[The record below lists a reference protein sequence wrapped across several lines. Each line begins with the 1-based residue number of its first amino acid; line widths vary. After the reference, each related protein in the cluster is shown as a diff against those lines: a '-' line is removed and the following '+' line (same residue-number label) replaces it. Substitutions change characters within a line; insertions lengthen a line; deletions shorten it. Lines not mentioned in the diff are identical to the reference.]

1 MLLMLVLVGG
11 LGDPIS
17 PSPLQVLS
25 KINYPIWAMQMQVYL
40 EAYSLWEAI
49 DPDVVARKKDC
60 QAFSVIFG
68 ELLEDIM
75 TLLDISKISK

>member
-1 MLLMLVLVGG
+1 
-11 LGDPIS
+11 
-17 PSPLQVLS
+17 
-25 KINYPIWAMQMQVYL
+25 MQMQVYL

-49 DPDVVARKKDC
+49 DPDAVARKKDC

-75 TLLDISKISK
+75 TLLDIFKISK